1 MLAFLKRVRKPTT
14 GPSARSA
21 AQNVVQT
28 VHAIPT
34 VVFIGY
40 LTMYLI
46 RKNFNIAQNDMIST
60 YGLSMTQL
68 GMIGTGFSIT
78 YGVGKTLVFLLRR
91 RQKAPNNSCRSC

>member
-1 MLAFLKRVRKPTT
+1 MLAFLNQVRKPTLDL
-14 GPSARSA
+14 PLDVRRKMWFKPFMQSYL
-21 AQNVVQT
+21 
-28 VHAIPT
+28 

-68 GMIGTGFSIT
+68 GMIG
-78 YGVGKTLVFLLRR
+78 LWMVFAQQTDILFLIQRPAVQFRR
-91 RQKAPNNSCRSC
+91 RIVGR

>member
-1 MLAFLKRVRKPTT
+1 MLAFLNRVRKPTWT
-14 GPSARSA
+14 FRSKCGA
-21 AQNVVQT
+21 KCGSNRSCN
-28 VHAIPT
+28 PT

-68 GMIGTGFSIT
+68 GMIGPGFSIT
-78 YGVGKTLVFLLRR
+78 YGVGKTLVSYYADG
-91 RQKAPNNSCRSC
+91 KIPNNSCRSC